1 MHGKFTLDDL
11 YLQLKSIKKVGKF
24 KQILAMMGG
33 GNIPDALK
41 EDAEANLAKWEV
53 VLSSMTQEEKTE
65 PKIIKKTRKR
75 RIAIGSGVE
84 YSVINKMLEQY
95 RQMKKFM
102 KRFLQMQKKGKG
114 MPGMPGLPGLPG
126 GKVGADFMK
135 KLGKY

>member
-1 MHGKFTLDDL
+1 MFDPL
-11 YLQLKSIKKVGKF
+11 LQYD
-24 KQILAMMGG
+24 QY
-33 GNIPDALK
+33 
-41 EDAEANLAKWEV
+41 AEANLAKWEV

-95 RQMKKFM
+95 RQMRKFM

-114 MPGMPGLPGLPG
+114 MPGMPGLPG
-126 GKVGADFMK
+126 GKAAADFMK
-135 KLGKY
+135 KLGKF